1 MNTFNH
7 STLDLQTELDQHK
20 NSLEHFIING
30 MTNLRTGLTQREQ
43 AINELVTENET
54 MRNQLAG
61 VDSTIASMQA
71 TIDARDASLTLATS
85 QITELEQRLASLNA
99 GIDAAQAGA

>member
-30 MTNLRTGLTQREQ
+30 MTNLRTGR
-43 AINELVTENET
+43 
-54 MRNQLAG
+54 
-61 VDSTIASMQA
+61 
-71 TIDARDASLTLATS
+71 
-85 QITELEQRLASLNA
+85 
-99 GIDAAQAGA
+99 